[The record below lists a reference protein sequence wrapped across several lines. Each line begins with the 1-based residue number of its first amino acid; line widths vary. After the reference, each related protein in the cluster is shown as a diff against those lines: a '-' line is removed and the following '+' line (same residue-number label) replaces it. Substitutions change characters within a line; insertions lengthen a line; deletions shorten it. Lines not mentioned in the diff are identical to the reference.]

1 MPVYQAVQGMW
12 LARTVVRYD
21 VQAIIMEAFGP
32 PSLLGLLMIWS
43 QLWIWMT
50 LFGRFM
56 DLVTRDG

>member
-12 LARTVVRYD
+12 LARTAVLHD

-32 PSLLGLLMIWS
+32 PNLLGLLMIWS

>member
-1 MPVYQAVQGMW
+1 
-12 LARTVVRYD
+12 
-21 VQAIIMEAFGP
+21 MEAFGP

-56 DLVTRDG
+56 DLMTRDDR